1 MSSDG
6 YRDNDLTEMVAVRVT
21 ETPSQADECAL
32 VLTAA
37 GIPNAV
43 APNDDGW
50 AVVVAPDDIARAE
63 SVLTAWDEERRT
75 ERGTRIAPEAP
86 YPWISGVALGL
97 LLLWL
102 YSVTG
107 VPSPGSRWFEH
118 GAAVAGRITGGELW
132 RTVTALTL
140 HADIVHVVGNAC
152 ALALLLPP
160 LAQRFGVGVALVLLL
175 LSGALGN
182 TLAAFV
188 HDPRHSGVGASTA
201 GFGAVGILVA
211 VRLTAREALYG
222 VKRWTVPVA
231 GLLLVAFLSAAPRV
245 DIAAHT
251 FGFLAGLAVG
261 AATAVIVKVPPGLLV
276 QWASG
281 AATAAIVA
289 LCWRVALP
297 GA

>member
-1 MSSDG
+1 MHI
-6 YRDNDLTEMVAVRVT
+6 VRLT
-21 ETPSQADECAL
+21 ETPSLANECAL

-50 AVVVAPDDIARAE
+50 AVVVAPDDITRAE
-63 SVLTAWDEERRT
+63 SVLAAWDDERRT
-75 ERGTRIAPEAP
+75 ERAAHAEPEAP
-86 YPWISGVALGL
+86 YPWMSGVALGL
-97 LLLWL
+97 VLLWL

-118 GAAVAGRITGGELW
+118 GAAVAGRITGGEPW
-132 RTVTALTL
+132 RAVTALTL

-152 ALALLLPP
+152 ALAVLLPP
-160 LAQRFGVGVALVLLL
+160 LAQRFGVGAGLLL
-175 LSGALGN
+175 LLLAGAAGN
-182 TLAAFV
+182 VLAAFV

-211 VRLTAREALYG
+211 VRLMAREASYG
-222 VKRWTVPVA
+222 RKRWTVPVA
-231 GLLLVAFLSAAPRV
+231 GLVLVAFLSAAPRV

-261 AATAVIVKVPPGLLV
+261 VAAALALRVPPGLLV
-276 QWASG
+276 QWIAGSVS
-281 AATAAIVA
+281 AAIVA
-289 LCWRVALP
+289 LCWRAALP
-297 GA
+297 RS